1 MAYSPSR
8 RSEDRHVRDRRD
20 DRGTRRRSRS
30 REVRSYRR
38 ASPERQSSSRVSH
51 NLTSTQRDRD
61 SYRRRDRSYDR
72 YDDRRDDRRSVRR
85 DRSRD
90 RDRDRK
96 RSRDRSPVRDRR
108 DERDRYRDSRD
119 SYDNRDRKRPR
130 RSPSPRR
137 DDRARD
143 AGRDRDRRTPARTSE
158 RGSEVCSGVV
168 SKTGSNLLTVQT
180 PRPATANVDT
190 AAAEKQAEEKKKQEE
205 RRARMEAWKA
215 KLLADKAQG
224 PGSTSTPPPAAVN
237 DTPSNDS
244 TPASRPDPKEI
255 QKRVRAAKAKQE
267 DAKNIPLGGDVAI
280 PVPVPEQVAKAPAH
294 GSSNATPEPAR
305 LPTKVA
311 GFGLNKV
318 AEKSELQGPR
328 AASQLDEE
336 ETSVRKLGKLP
347 HLPTADISMD
357 AIPEQAD
364 DDDEENNDLRSDDEA
379 DEADRQAAQKRA
391 LQVEQTA
398 TQNSSLAND
407 NLTANNTSGA
417 MDVDDDDDVDP
428 LDAFMS
434 SLEAPVESDPL
445 DNINSG
451 RQEAVV
457 FNSDDEPDLD
467 AMGDASDDIAAMI
480 KKSKKKEIGQVN
492 HSKMNYQPFR
502 KNFYSQSTEIADM
515 TEEEVDELR
524 ADLENITVKG
534 KNPPRPIQKF
544 AQGGFGAQIMQII
557 NSLQFSTPSSIQSQ
571 ALPAIMSGRDTIG
584 VAKTGSGKT
593 MAFVLPMFRHI
604 KDQPPL
610 ETMDGPIGMIMA
622 PTRELAVQIH
632 RDCKPFLKALNLR
645 AVCAYGG
652 APIKDQIAELKRGAE
667 IVVCTPGRMIDLLA
681 ANNGRVTNL
690 RRVTY
695 VVMDEA
701 DRMFDM
707 GFEPQITKI
716 LMNVRPDR
724 QTILFSATFPPKME
738 IMARKALRNPVEILV
753 GGKSVV
759 AAEITQIVEV
769 REANTRFTR
778 LLQLLG
784 ELFYE
789 DDDIRCLVFVERQET
804 ADELFKELSKRAYAS
819 VSIHGGR
826 EQIDRDE
833 AIQNFKQGVFPIM
846 IATSVAARGLD
857 VKQLKMVVNFDCP
870 NHNEDYVHRCGRT
883 GRAGNTGTAV
893 TFVMPDQDRFAA
905 FLVKSLTES
914 KQEVPEDLKA
924 MAEKFNKKVE
934 AGETKKYGGG
944 FGGKGIE
951 RLDAARQAEEGRMR
965 KQYRTEDQPEEEE
978 TTETTKKENGKE
990 ETTTKAAE
998 AAESMV
1004 PAHLA
1009 SILRNAMNVQKA
1021 EPPAPAANE
1030 GAGKPGG
1037 RAKALDPVEAAKQA
1051 ALNIANRVGGNKG
1064 KSIMRISTTFRQ
1076 WYTNKHFPGA
1086 ARAGQHVDNHGP
1098 DAGAFHATLE
1108 INDFPQRA
1116 RWAVTNRTNTSKILD
1131 TAQVSITTKGNY
1143 YAPPKVPEEGEL
1155 PKLYILVEGPTKIIV
1170 EDSMAELVRLLKEG
1184 TIAALEGEASKPQA
1198 AGRYSVV

>member
-30 REVRSYRR
+30 REVRGYRR
-38 ASPERQSSSRVSH
+38 PFSRNRNPSD
-51 NLTSTQRDRD
+51 LTDTQRDRD

-72 YDDRRDDRRSVRR
+72 YDDRRDDRRSGRR
-85 DRSRD
+85 DRS
-90 RDRDRK
+90 RDRK

-108 DERDRYRDSRD
+108 DDRDRYRDSRD

-143 AGRDRDRRTPARTSE
+143 AGRDRRTPARTSE
-158 RGSEVCSGVV
+158 RGSEVCQ
-168 SKTGSNLLTVQT
+168 NLNPQRTTRSLTKQT
-180 PRPATANVDT
+180 PRPSTANVDT
-190 AAAEKQAEEKKKQEE
+190 AALEKQSEEKRKQEE
-205 RRARMEAWKA
+205 RRAKMEAWKA
-215 KLLADKAQG
+215 KLLADKAQA
-224 PGSTSTPPPAAVN
+224 PGSTATPSAATPDNATSKESTPVA
-237 DTPSNDS
+237 
-244 TPASRPDPKEI
+244 RPDPKEI

-267 DAKNIPLGGDVAI
+267 DAKNKPLGGDVAI
-280 PVPVPEQVAKAPAH
+280 PTPLPEQVANGSGR
-294 GSSNATPEPAR
+294 GSSSATPETAM
-305 LPTKVA
+305 LPTKVT

-318 AEKSELQGPR
+318 AEKSESQAPK
-328 AASQLDEE
+328 AVSQLDEE

-347 HLPTADISMD
+347 RLTDTSMD
-357 AIPEQAD
+357 AIPEHAD
-364 DDDEENNDLRSDDEA
+364 DDEDEENNDLRSDDEA
-379 DEADRQAAQKRA
+379 DEADRLAAQRRA
-391 LQVEQTA
+391 QQVEQTA
-398 TQNSSLAND
+398 AMNSSSAND
-407 NLTANNTSGA
+407 NSTANDTSGA
-417 MDVDDDDDVDP
+417 MDVDEDDEIDP
-428 LDAFMS
+428 LDAFMN
-434 SLEAPVESDPL
+434 SLEAPEESDPL
-445 DNINSG
+445 DRLGSG

-457 FNSDDEPDLD
+457 FNSDDEPELD

-480 KKSKKKEIGQVN
+480 KKSKKKEIGQVV

-502 KNFYSQSTEIADM
+502 KNFYSESVEIAEM

-534 KNPPRPIQKF
+534 KDAPRPIQKF

-557 NSLQFSTPSSIQSQ
+557 NDLKFSTPSSIQSQ

-716 LMNVRPDR
+716 LVNVRPDR

-738 IMARKALRNPVEILV
+738 LMARKALRNPVEILV

-789 DDDIRCLVFVERQET
+789 DDDTRCLVFVERQET
-804 ADELFKELSKRAYAS
+804 ADELFKELFKRNYAS

-833 AIQNFKQGVFPIM
+833 AIRDFKAGVYPIM

-857 VKQLKMVVNFDCP
+857 VKQLKMVINFDCP

-883 GRAGNTGTAV
+883 GRAGNTGTAI

-905 FLVKSLTES
+905 FLVKSLTDS
-914 KQEVPEDLKA
+914 KQEVPADLKA
-924 MAEKFNKKVE
+924 MADKFNKKVE
-934 AGETKKYGGG
+934 AGEAKKYGGG

-978 TTETTKKENGKE
+978 TTETNKKEGGKD
-990 ETTTKAAE
+990 ETTNKAAE

-1021 EPPAPAANE
+1021 EPPVPSANE
-1030 GAGKPGG
+1030 SQGKSGG
-1037 RAKALDPVEAAKQA
+1037 RPKGLDPMEAARQA
-1051 ALNIANRVGGNKG
+1051 AMNITNRVGGNKG
-1064 KSIMRISTTFRQ
+1064 TSRRHSPTMQRPHTNRTT
-1076 WYTNKHFPGA
+1076 PGA

-1143 YAPPKVPEEGEL
+1143 YPPPKVPEEGEL

>member
-1 MAYSPSR
+1 LDATLQGDSVSL
-8 RSEDRHVRDRRD
+8 
-20 DRGTRRRSRS
+20 TR
-30 REVRSYRR
+30 
-38 ASPERQSSSRVSH
+38 
-51 NLTSTQRDRD
+51 
-61 SYRRRDRSYDR
+61 
-72 YDDRRDDRRSVRR
+72 
-85 DRSRD
+85 
-90 RDRDRK
+90 
-96 RSRDRSPVRDRR
+96 
-108 DERDRYRDSRD
+108 
-119 SYDNRDRKRPR
+119 
-130 RSPSPRR
+130 
-137 DDRARD
+137 
-143 AGRDRDRRTPARTSE
+143 
-158 RGSEVCSGVV
+158 
-168 SKTGSNLLTVQT
+168 QT
-180 PRPATANVDT
+180 PRPSTGNIDT
-190 AAAEKQAEEKKKQEE
+190 AATEKQAEEKRKQEE
-205 RRARMEAWKA
+205 RRAKMEAWKA
-215 KLLADKAQG
+215 KLLAEKVQG
-224 PGSTSTPPPAAVN
+224 SGPPAAA
-237 DTPSNDS
+237 TPPVTAAENAPSRDS
-244 TPASRPDPKEI
+244 TPASKLDPKEI
-255 QKRVRAAKAKQE
+255 QRRVRAAKAKQE
-267 DAKNIPLGGDVAI
+267 DAKSKPLGGDVAI
-280 PVPVPEQVAKAPAH
+280 PTPALEQVAGIPGR
-294 GSSNATPEPAR
+294 GSSNATPEPAK

-318 AEKSELQGPR
+318 AEKSELQAPK
-328 AASQLDEE
+328 AVSKLDEE

-347 HLPTADISMD
+347 HLPTADVSMD
-357 AIPEQAD
+357 AIPEHADD

-391 LQVEQTA
+391 QQVEQTA
-398 TQNSSLAND
+398 TQNASQAND
-407 NLTANNTSGA
+407 HSPADNNSGA
-417 MDVDDDDDVDP
+417 MDVDEDDEVDP
-428 LDAFMS
+428 LDAFMN

-445 DNINSG
+445 DRLGSG

-480 KKSKKKEIGQVN
+480 KKSKKKEIGQVV
-492 HSKMNYQPFR
+492 HSKMDYQSFR
-502 KNFYSQSTEIADM
+502 KNFYHESLEISEM
-515 TEEEVDELR
+515 TEEEVNELR

-534 KNPPRPIQKF
+534 KDPPRPIQKF
-544 AQGGFGAQIMQII
+544 SQGGFGAQIMQII
-557 NSLQFSTPSSIQSQ
+557 NELQFSTPSSIQSQ

-738 IMARKALRNPVEILV
+738 VMARKALKNPVEILV

-804 ADELFKELSKRAYAS
+804 ADELFKELSKKNYAS

-914 KQEVPEDLKA
+914 KQEIPEELKA
-924 MAEKFNKKVE
+924 LADKFNKKVE

-978 TTETTKKENGKE
+978 ATEAKKEGGKE
-990 ETTTKAAE
+990 ETTTKTTE

-1021 EPPAPAANE
+1021 EPPPPSAND
-1030 GAGKPGG
+1030 GGKSGG
-1037 RAKALDPVEAAKQA
+1037 RPKGLDPMEAARQA
-1051 ALNIANRVGGNKG
+1051 AMNITNRVGGNKG
-1064 KSIMRISTTFRQ
+1064 TFPKSHITPQ
-1076 WYTNKHFPGA
+1076 NDPHTNNPSLTGA

-1143 YAPPKVPEEGEL
+1143 YPPPKGPEEGEL

-1184 TIAALEGEASKPQA
+1184 TIAALEGESNKPVV

>member
-1 MAYSPSR
+1 VDANPQSR
-8 RSEDRHVRDRRD
+8 
-20 DRGTRRRSRS
+20 TK
-30 REVRSYRR
+30 
-38 ASPERQSSSRVSH
+38 A
-51 NLTSTQRDRD
+51 LT
-61 SYRRRDRSYDR
+61 
-72 YDDRRDDRRSVRR
+72 
-85 DRSRD
+85 
-90 RDRDRK
+90 
-96 RSRDRSPVRDRR
+96 
-108 DERDRYRDSRD
+108 E
-119 SYDNRDRKRPR
+119 
-130 RSPSPRR
+130 
-137 DDRARD
+137 
-143 AGRDRDRRTPARTSE
+143 
-158 RGSEVCSGVV
+158 
-168 SKTGSNLLTVQT
+168 QT
-180 PRPATANVDT
+180 PRPSTANADPAVT
-190 AAAEKQAEEKKKQEE
+190 EKQAEEKRKQEE
-205 RRARMEAWKA
+205 RRAKMEAWKA
-215 KLLADKAQG
+215 KLLAEKAQG
-224 PGSTSTPPPAAVN
+224 SGSAATPPAA
-237 DTPSNDS
+237 TPDNVPSKES
-244 TPASRPDPKEI
+244 TPVGKPDPKEI
-255 QKRVRAAKAKQE
+255 QRRVRAAKAKQE
-267 DAKNIPLGGDVAI
+267 DAKSKPLGGDVAI
-280 PVPVPEQVAKAPAH
+280 PTPLPEQVASAPGR
-294 GSSNATPEPAR
+294 GSSNATPEPAK

-318 AEKSELQGPR
+318 AEKSEQQAPK
-328 AASQLDEE
+328 AVSQLDEE

-347 HLPTADISMD
+347 HLTDTSMD
-357 AIPEQAD
+357 AIPEHAD
-364 DDDEENNDLRSDDEA
+364 DDEDDENNDLRSDDEA

-391 LQVEQTA
+391 QQVEQSA
-398 TQNSSLAND
+398 AQNASSANGTS
-407 NLTANNTSGA
+407 TANEISGA
-417 MDVDDDDDVDP
+417 MDVDEDDDVDP
-428 LDAFMS
+428 LDAYMN

-445 DNINSG
+445 DRIGSS

-457 FNSDDEPDLD
+457 FNSDDEPELD

-480 KKSKKKEIGQVN
+480 KKSKKKEIGQVV

-502 KNFYSQSTEIADM
+502 KNFYSESLEIAEM

-534 KNPPRPIQKF
+534 KSPPRPIQKF

-557 NSLQFSTPSSIQSQ
+557 NELQFSTPSSIQSQ

-738 IMARKALRNPVEILV
+738 VMARKALKNPVEILV

-759 AAEITQIVEV
+759 AAEITQVVEV

-804 ADELFKELSKRAYAS
+804 ADELFKELSKKNYAS

-914 KQEVPEDLKA
+914 KQEIPEDLKA
-924 MAEKFNKKVE
+924 LADKFNKKVE

-978 TTETTKKENGKE
+978 TTETKKEGGKE
-990 ETTTKAAE
+990 ETTSKAVE

-1021 EPPAPAANE
+1021 EPPPPSAND
-1030 GAGKPGG
+1030 GPGKSGG
-1037 RAKALDPVEAAKQA
+1037 RPKGLDPMEAARQA
-1051 ALNIANRVGGNKG
+1051 AMNITNRVGGNKG
-1064 KSIMRISTTFRQ
+1064 SSRRSLPFIHAPR
-1076 WYTNKHFPGA
+1076 TNITLTGA

-1143 YAPPKVPEEGEL
+1143 YPPPKGPEEGEL

>member
-1 MAYSPSR
+1 MAYSPNR

-20 DRGTRRRSRS
+20 DRGPRRRSRS
-30 REVRSYRR
+30 REVRAYTRP
-38 ASPERQSSSRVSH
+38 SPGHPSRHVT
-51 NLTSTQRDRD
+51 NLTLNQRERD

-72 YDDRRDDRRSVRR
+72 YDDRRDNRRSGR
-85 DRSRD
+85 DRS
-90 RDRDRK
+90 RDRK

-108 DERDRYRDSRD
+108 DDRDRYRDSRD
-119 SYDNRDRKRPR
+119 SYDNRDRKRPK

-158 RGSEVCSGVV
+158 RGSEVCAD
-168 SKTGSNLLTVQT
+168 TNLQDRPELLTRQT
-180 PRPATANVDT
+180 PRPSTANFDT
-190 AAAEKQAEEKKKQEE
+190 AAAEKQAEEKRKQEE
-205 RRARMEAWKA
+205 RRAKMEAWKA
-215 KLLADKAQG
+215 KLLAEKAQG
-224 PGSTSTPPPAAVN
+224 PESTATPPAAADN
-237 DTPSNDS
+237 TPSRDS
-244 TPASRPDPKEI
+244 TPAGKPDPKEI

-267 DAKNIPLGGDVAI
+267 DAKSKPLGGDVTI
-280 PVPVPEQVAKAPAH
+280 PTPAPEQVASIPGR
-294 GSSNATPEPAR
+294 GSSNATPEPAK

-318 AEKSELQGPR
+318 AEKSELQAPK
-328 AASQLDEE
+328 AASKLDEE

-347 HLPTADISMD
+347 HLPTADMSMD
-357 AIPEQAD
+357 ATPEHAD
-364 DDDEENNDLRSDDEA
+364 DDEDEENNDLRSDDEA

-391 LQVEQTA
+391 QQVEQTA
-398 TQNSSLAND
+398 AQNASLAND
-407 NLTANNTSGA
+407 NSTANNTSGA
-417 MDVDDDDDVDP
+417 MDVDEDDEVDP
-428 LDAFMS
+428 LDAFMN

-445 DNINSG
+445 DRLGSG

-480 KKSKKKEIGQVN
+480 KKSKKKEIGQVV

-502 KNFYSQSTEIADM
+502 KNFYSESLEIAEM
-515 TEEEVDELR
+515 TNEEVDELR

-534 KNPPRPIQKF
+534 KDAPRPIQKF

-557 NSLQFSTPSSIQSQ
+557 NELQFSTPSSIQSQ

-690 RRVTY
+690 RRVSY

-738 IMARKALRNPVEILV
+738 VMARKALKNPVEILV

-769 REANTRFTR
+769 REANTRFIR
-778 LLQLLG
+778 LLQILG

-804 ADELFKELSKRAYAS
+804 ADELFKELSKKNYAS

-893 TFVMPDQDRFAA
+893 TFVLPEQDRFAA

-914 KQEVPEDLKA
+914 KQEVPENLKA
-924 MAEKFNKKVE
+924 LADKFNKKVE

-965 KQYRTEDQPEEEE
+965 KQYRTEDQPEEDE
-978 TTETTKKENGKE
+978 TTETKKESGKE

-1021 EPPAPAANE
+1021 EPPPPSAND
-1030 GAGKPGG
+1030 GPGKSGG
-1037 RAKALDPVEAAKQA
+1037 RPKGLDPMEAARQA
-1051 ALNIANRVGGNKG
+1051 AMNITNRVGGNKG
-1064 KSIMRISTTFRQ
+1064 TSTPTHPPILNLQ
-1076 WYTNKHFPGA
+1076 ETHTNTPLPGA

-1143 YAPPKVPEEGEL
+1143 YPPPKGPEEGEL

-1198 AGRYSVV
+1198 SGRYSVV

>member
-1 MAYSPSR
+1 VDANPQSR
-8 RSEDRHVRDRRD
+8 
-20 DRGTRRRSRS
+20 TK
-30 REVRSYRR
+30 
-38 ASPERQSSSRVSH
+38 A
-51 NLTSTQRDRD
+51 LT
-61 SYRRRDRSYDR
+61 
-72 YDDRRDDRRSVRR
+72 
-85 DRSRD
+85 
-90 RDRDRK
+90 
-96 RSRDRSPVRDRR
+96 
-108 DERDRYRDSRD
+108 E
-119 SYDNRDRKRPR
+119 
-130 RSPSPRR
+130 
-137 DDRARD
+137 
-143 AGRDRDRRTPARTSE
+143 
-158 RGSEVCSGVV
+158 
-168 SKTGSNLLTVQT
+168 QT
-180 PRPATANVDT
+180 PRPSTANADPAVT
-190 AAAEKQAEEKKKQEE
+190 EKQAEEKRKQEE
-205 RRARMEAWKA
+205 RRAKMEAWKA
-215 KLLADKAQG
+215 KLLAEKAQG
-224 PGSTSTPPPAAVN
+224 SGSAATPPAA
-237 DTPSNDS
+237 TPDNVPSKES
-244 TPASRPDPKEI
+244 TPVGKPDPKEI
-255 QKRVRAAKAKQE
+255 QRRVRAAKAKQE
-267 DAKNIPLGGDVAI
+267 DAKSKPLGGDVAI
-280 PVPVPEQVAKAPAH
+280 PTPLPEQVASAPGR
-294 GSSNATPEPAR
+294 GSSNATPEPAK

-318 AEKSELQGPR
+318 AEKSEQQAPK
-328 AASQLDEE
+328 AVSQLDEE

-347 HLPTADISMD
+347 HLTDTSMD
-357 AIPEQAD
+357 AIPEHAD
-364 DDDEENNDLRSDDEA
+364 DDEDDENNDLRSDDEA

-391 LQVEQTA
+391 QQVEQSA
-398 TQNSSLAND
+398 AQNASSANGTS
-407 NLTANNTSGA
+407 TANEISGA
-417 MDVDDDDDVDP
+417 MDVDEDDDVDP
-428 LDAFMS
+428 LDAYMN

-445 DNINSG
+445 DRIGSS

-457 FNSDDEPDLD
+457 FNSDDEPELD

-480 KKSKKKEIGQVN
+480 KKSKKKEIGQVV

-502 KNFYSQSTEIADM
+502 KNFYSESLEIAEM

-534 KNPPRPIQKF
+534 KSPPRPIQKF

-557 NSLQFSTPSSIQSQ
+557 NELQFSTPSSIQSQ

-738 IMARKALRNPVEILV
+738 VMARKALKNPVEILV

-759 AAEITQIVEV
+759 AAEITQVVEV

-804 ADELFKELSKRAYAS
+804 ADELFKELSKKNYAS

-914 KQEVPEDLKA
+914 KQEIPEDLKA
-924 MAEKFNKKVE
+924 LADKFNKKVE

-978 TTETTKKENGKE
+978 TTETKKEGGKE
-990 ETTTKAAE
+990 ETTSKAVE

-1021 EPPAPAANE
+1021 EPPPPSAND
-1030 GAGKPGG
+1030 GPGKSGG
-1037 RAKALDPVEAAKQA
+1037 RPKGLDPMEAARQA
-1051 ALNIANRVGGNKG
+1051 AMNITNRVGGNKG
-1064 KSIMRISTTFRQ
+1064 SSRRSLPFIHAPR
-1076 WYTNKHFPGA
+1076 TNITLTGA

-1143 YAPPKVPEEGEL
+1143 YPPPKGPEEGEL

-1170 EDSMAELVRLLKEG
+1170 EDSMAELVRC
-1184 TIAALEGEASKPQA
+1184 
-1198 AGRYSVV
+1198 

>member
-1 MAYSPSR
+1 VDTTLQGDSDPL
-8 RSEDRHVRDRRD
+8 
-20 DRGTRRRSRS
+20 TR
-30 REVRSYRR
+30 
-38 ASPERQSSSRVSH
+38 
-51 NLTSTQRDRD
+51 
-61 SYRRRDRSYDR
+61 
-72 YDDRRDDRRSVRR
+72 
-85 DRSRD
+85 
-90 RDRDRK
+90 
-96 RSRDRSPVRDRR
+96 
-108 DERDRYRDSRD
+108 
-119 SYDNRDRKRPR
+119 
-130 RSPSPRR
+130 
-137 DDRARD
+137 
-143 AGRDRDRRTPARTSE
+143 
-158 RGSEVCSGVV
+158 
-168 SKTGSNLLTVQT
+168 QT
-180 PRPATANVDT
+180 PRPSTANVDT
-190 AAAEKQAEEKKKQEE
+190 AAAEKQAEEKRKQEE
-205 RRARMEAWKA
+205 RRAKMEAWKA
-215 KLLADKAQG
+215 KLLAEKSQG
-224 PGSTSTPPPAAVN
+224 SGPPAAA
-237 DTPSNDS
+237 TPPVTAAENAPSRDS
-244 TPASRPDPKEI
+244 TPAGKPDPKEI
-255 QKRVRAAKAKQE
+255 QRRVRAAKAKQE
-267 DAKNIPLGGDVAI
+267 DAKSKPLGGDVAI
-280 PVPVPEQVAKAPAH
+280 PTPALEQVAGIPGR
-294 GSSNATPEPAR
+294 GSSNATPEPAK

-318 AEKSELQGPR
+318 AEKSELQAPK
-328 AASQLDEE
+328 AVSKLDEE

-347 HLPTADISMD
+347 HLPTADVSMD
-357 AIPEQAD
+357 AIPEHADD

-391 LQVEQTA
+391 QQVEQAA
-398 TQNSSLAND
+398 TQNASQAND
-407 NLTANNTSGA
+407 HSTADNNSGA
-417 MDVDDDDDVDP
+417 MDVDEDDEVDP
-428 LDAFMS
+428 LDAFMN

-445 DNINSG
+445 DRLGSG

-480 KKSKKKEIGQVN
+480 KKSKKKEIGQVV
-492 HSKMNYQPFR
+492 HSKMDYQKFR
-502 KNFYSQSTEIADM
+502 KNFYHESLEISEM
-515 TEEEVDELR
+515 TEEEVNELR

-534 KNPPRPIQKF
+534 KDPPRPIQKF

-557 NSLQFSTPSSIQSQ
+557 NELQFSTPSSIQSQ

-738 IMARKALRNPVEILV
+738 VMARKALKNPVEILV

-804 ADELFKELSKRAYAS
+804 ADELFKELSKKNYAS

-914 KQEVPEDLKA
+914 KQEVPENLKA
-924 MAEKFNKKVE
+924 LADKFNKKVE

-978 TTETTKKENGKE
+978 TTETKKEGGKE
-990 ETTTKAAE
+990 ETTTKTTE

-1021 EPPAPAANE
+1021 EPPPPSAND
-1030 GAGKPGG
+1030 GGKSSG
-1037 RAKALDPVEAAKQA
+1037 RPKGLDPMEAARQA
-1051 ALNIANRVGGNKG
+1051 AMNITNRVGGNKG
-1064 KSIMRISTTFRQ
+1064 THPKPPNHSQRTPYSNNLPT
-1076 WYTNKHFPGA
+1076 GA

-1143 YAPPKVPEEGEL
+1143 YPPPKGPEEGEL

-1184 TIAALEGEASKPQA
+1184 TIAALEGESNKPVV

>member
-30 REVRSYRR
+30 REVRGHRR
-38 ASPERQSSSRVSH
+38 PSPRHPSSRNPSD
-51 NLTSTQRDRD
+51 LTYIQRNRD
-61 SYRRRDRSYDR
+61 SYRRRDHSHDR
-72 YDDRRDDRRSVRR
+72 YDDRRDDRRSGRR
-85 DRSRD
+85 DRS
-90 RDRDRK
+90 RDRK

-108 DERDRYRDSRD
+108 DDRERYRDSRD

-137 DDRARD
+137 DDRPRD
-143 AGRDRDRRTPARTSE
+143 GGGRDRRTPARTSE
-158 RGSEVCSGVV
+158 RGSEVRVDANPQSRT
-168 SKTGSNLLTVQT
+168 KALTEQT
-180 PRPATANVDT
+180 PRPSTANADPAVT
-190 AAAEKQAEEKKKQEE
+190 EKQAEEKRKQEE
-205 RRARMEAWKA
+205 RRAKMEAWKA
-215 KLLADKAQG
+215 KLLAEKAQG
-224 PGSTSTPPPAAVN
+224 SGSAATPPAA
-237 DTPSNDS
+237 TPDNVPSKES
-244 TPASRPDPKEI
+244 TPVGKPDPKEI
-255 QKRVRAAKAKQE
+255 QRRVRAAKAKQE
-267 DAKNIPLGGDVAI
+267 DAKSKPLGGDVAI
-280 PVPVPEQVAKAPAH
+280 PTPLPEQVASAPGR
-294 GSSNATPEPAR
+294 GSSNATPEPAK

-318 AEKSELQGPR
+318 AEKSEQQAPK
-328 AASQLDEE
+328 AVSQLDEE

-347 HLPTADISMD
+347 HLTDTSMD
-357 AIPEQAD
+357 AIPEHAD
-364 DDDEENNDLRSDDEA
+364 DDEDDENNDLRSDDEA

-391 LQVEQTA
+391 QQVEQSA
-398 TQNSSLAND
+398 AQNASSANGTS
-407 NLTANNTSGA
+407 TANEISGA
-417 MDVDDDDDVDP
+417 MDVDEDDDVDP
-428 LDAFMS
+428 LDAYMN

-445 DNINSG
+445 DRIGSS

-457 FNSDDEPDLD
+457 FNSDDEPELD

-480 KKSKKKEIGQVN
+480 KKSKKKEIGQVV

-502 KNFYSQSTEIADM
+502 KNFYSESLEIAEM

-534 KNPPRPIQKF
+534 KSPPRPIQKF

-557 NSLQFSTPSSIQSQ
+557 NELQFSTPSSIQSQ

-738 IMARKALRNPVEILV
+738 VMARKALKNPVEILV

-759 AAEITQIVEV
+759 AAEITQVVEV

-804 ADELFKELSKRAYAS
+804 ADELFKELSKKNYAS

-914 KQEVPEDLKA
+914 KQEIPEDLKA
-924 MAEKFNKKVE
+924 LADKFNKKVE

-978 TTETTKKENGKE
+978 TTEPKKEGGKE
-990 ETTTKAAE
+990 ETTSKAVE

-1021 EPPAPAANE
+1021 EPPPPSAND
-1030 GAGKPGG
+1030 GPGKSGG
-1037 RAKALDPVEAAKQA
+1037 RPKGLDPMEAARQA
-1051 ALNIANRVGGNKG
+1051 AMNITNRVGGNKG
-1064 KSIMRISTTFRQ
+1064 SSRRSLPFIHAPR
-1076 WYTNKHFPGA
+1076 TNITLTGA

-1143 YAPPKVPEEGEL
+1143 YPPPKGPEEGEL

>member
-30 REVRSYRR
+30 RE
-38 ASPERQSSSRVSH
+38 
-51 NLTSTQRDRD
+51 RDRD

-72 YDDRRDDRRSVRR
+72 YDDRRDDRRSGRR
-85 DRSRD
+85 DRS
-90 RDRDRK
+90 RDRK

-143 AGRDRDRRTPARTSE
+143 AGRDRRTPARTSE
-158 RGSEVCSGVV
+158 RGSE
-168 SKTGSNLLTVQT
+168 T
-180 PRPATANVDT
+180 PRPSTANVDT
-190 AAAEKQAEEKKKQEE
+190 AAVEKQSEEKRKQEE
-205 RRARMEAWKA
+205 RRAKMEAWKA
-215 KLLADKAQG
+215 KLLADKAQA
-224 PGSTSTPPPAAVN
+224 PGSTATPSAATPENVPSKESTPVG
-237 DTPSNDS
+237 
-244 TPASRPDPKEI
+244 RPDPKEI

-267 DAKNIPLGGDVAI
+267 DAKNKPLGGDVAI
-280 PVPVPEQVAKAPAH
+280 PTPLPEQVANGSGR
-294 GSSNATPEPAR
+294 GSSSATPETAM
-305 LPTKVA
+305 LPTKVT
-311 GFGLNKV
+311 GFGLNKA
-318 AEKSELQGPR
+318 AEKSESQAPK
-328 AASQLDEE
+328 AALQLDEE

-347 HLPTADISMD
+347 RLTDTSMD
-357 AIPEQAD
+357 AIPEHAD
-364 DDDEENNDLRSDDEA
+364 DDEDEENNDLRSDDEA
-379 DEADRQAAQKRA
+379 DEADRLAAQRRA
-391 LQVEQTA
+391 QQVEQTA
-398 TQNSSLAND
+398 AMNASSAND
-407 NLTANNTSGA
+407 NSTANDTNGA
-417 MDVDDDDDVDP
+417 MDVDEDDEIDP
-428 LDAFMS
+428 LDAYMN
-434 SLEAPVESDPL
+434 SLEAPEESDPL
-445 DNINSG
+445 DRLGSG

-457 FNSDDEPDLD
+457 FNSDDEPELD

-480 KKSKKKEIGQVN
+480 KKSKKKEIGQVV

-502 KNFYSQSTEIADM
+502 KNFYSESLEIAEM

-534 KNPPRPIQKF
+534 KDAPRPIQKF

-557 NSLQFSTPSSIQSQ
+557 NDLKFTTPSSIQSQ

-716 LMNVRPDR
+716 LVNVRPDR

-738 IMARKALRNPVEILV
+738 LMARKALRNPVEILV

-759 AAEITQIVEV
+759 AAEITQVVEV

-789 DDDIRCLVFVERQET
+789 DDDTRCLVFVERQET
-804 ADELFKELSKRAYAS
+804 ADELFKELLKRNYAS

-833 AIQNFKQGVFPIM
+833 AIRDFKAGVYPIM

-857 VKQLKMVVNFDCP
+857 VKQLKMVINFDCP

-905 FLVKSLTES
+905 FLVKSLTDS
-914 KQEVPEDLKA
+914 KQEVPADLKA
-924 MAEKFNKKVE
+924 MADKFNKKVE
-934 AGETKKYGGG
+934 AGEAKKYGGG

-978 TTETTKKENGKE
+978 TTEINKKEGGKE
-990 ETTTKAAE
+990 ETTSKAAE
-998 AAESMV
+998 VTESMV

-1021 EPPAPAANE
+1021 EPPAPSANE
-1030 GAGKPGG
+1030 GQGKSGG
-1037 RAKALDPVEAAKQA
+1037 RPKGLDPMEAARQA
-1051 ALNIANRVGGNKG
+1051 AMNITNRVGGNK
-1064 KSIMRISTTFRQ
+1064 
-1076 WYTNKHFPGA
+1076 GA

-1143 YAPPKVPEEGEL
+1143 YPPPKVPEEGEL

>member
-1 MAYSPSR
+1 M
-8 RSEDRHVRDRRD
+8 
-20 DRGTRRRSRS
+20 
-30 REVRSYRR
+30 
-38 ASPERQSSSRVSH
+38 
-51 NLTSTQRDRD
+51 
-61 SYRRRDRSYDR
+61 
-72 YDDRRDDRRSVRR
+72 
-85 DRSRD
+85 
-90 RDRDRK
+90 
-96 RSRDRSPVRDRR
+96 
-108 DERDRYRDSRD
+108 
-119 SYDNRDRKRPR
+119 
-130 RSPSPRR
+130 
-137 DDRARD
+137 
-143 AGRDRDRRTPARTSE
+143 
-158 RGSEVCSGVV
+158 
-168 SKTGSNLLTVQT
+168 QT
-180 PRPATANVDT
+180 PRPSTANVDPAT
-190 AAAEKQAEEKKKQEE
+190 AEKQSEEKRKQEE
-205 RRARMEAWKA
+205 RRAKMEAWKA
-215 KLLADKAQG
+215 KLLAEKAQG
-224 PGSTSTPPPAAVN
+224 SGSASTPPAAATG
-237 DTPSNDS
+237 DIPSSES
-244 TPASRPDPKEI
+244 TPAGKPDPKEI

-267 DAKNIPLGGDVAI
+267 DAKSKPLGGDVAI
-280 PVPVPEQVAKAPAH
+280 PAPMPEQVATAPGR
-294 GSSNATPEPAR
+294 GSSNATPEPAK

-318 AEKSELQGPR
+318 AEKSESQAPK
-328 AASQLDEE
+328 AASKLDEE

-347 HLPTADISMD
+347 QLLDTSMD
-357 AIPEQAD
+357 AIPEHAD

-379 DEADRQAAQKRA
+379 DEADREAAQKRA
-391 LQVEQTA
+391 QQVEQTA
-398 TQNSSLAND
+398 AQNASLAND
-407 NLTANNTSGA
+407 KSTANNTSGA
-417 MDVDDDDDVDP
+417 MDVDEDDEVDP
-428 LDAFMS
+428 LDAYMN

-445 DNINSG
+445 DRISSG

-480 KKSKKKEIGQVN
+480 KKSKKKEIGQVV

-502 KNFYSQSTEIADM
+502 KNFYSESLEISEM

-534 KNPPRPIQKF
+534 KDAPRPIQKF

-557 NSLQFSTPSSIQSQ
+557 NQLQFSTPSSIQSQ

-738 IMARKALRNPVEILV
+738 VMARKALKNPVEILV

-804 ADELFKELSKRAYAS
+804 ADELFMELSKRKYAS

-914 KQEVPEDLKA
+914 KQEVPEDLNVL
-924 MAEKFNKKVE
+924 AEKFNKKVE

-965 KQYRTEDQPEEEE
+965 KQYRTEDQPDEEES
-978 TTETTKKENGKE
+978 TETKKEGGKE
-990 ETTTKAAE
+990 ETTSKAVE
-998 AAESMV
+998 ASESMV

-1021 EPPAPAANE
+1021 EPPPPSAND
-1030 GAGKPGG
+1030 GHGKSGG
-1037 RAKALDPVEAAKQA
+1037 RPKGLDPMEAARQA
-1051 ALNIANRVGGNKG
+1051 AMNITNRVGGNKG
-1064 KSIMRISTTFRQ
+1064 THQSCPTTPKEPQ
-1076 WYTNKHFPGA
+1076 TNNPFPGA

-1143 YAPPKVPEEGEL
+1143 YPPPKGPEEGEL

-1184 TIAALEGEASKPQA
+1184 TIAALEGESNKPQA

>member
-1 MAYSPSR
+1 
-8 RSEDRHVRDRRD
+8 
-20 DRGTRRRSRS
+20 
-30 REVRSYRR
+30 
-38 ASPERQSSSRVSH
+38 
-51 NLTSTQRDRD
+51 
-61 SYRRRDRSYDR
+61 
-72 YDDRRDDRRSVRR
+72 
-85 DRSRD
+85 
-90 RDRDRK
+90 
-96 RSRDRSPVRDRR
+96 
-108 DERDRYRDSRD
+108 
-119 SYDNRDRKRPR
+119 
-130 RSPSPRR
+130 
-137 DDRARD
+137 
-143 AGRDRDRRTPARTSE
+143 
-158 RGSEVCSGVV
+158 
-168 SKTGSNLLTVQT
+168 
-180 PRPATANVDT
+180 
-190 AAAEKQAEEKKKQEE
+190 
-205 RRARMEAWKA
+205 MEAWKA
-215 KLLADKAQG
+215 KLLAEKAQG
-224 PGSTSTPPPAAVN
+224 PAETPTPPATTTQSA
-237 DTPSNDS
+237 TPPDS
-244 TPASRPDPKEI
+244 KATSKPDPKEI

-267 DAKNIPLGGDVAI
+267 DAKSKPLGGDVAI
-280 PVPVPEQVAKAPAH
+280 PTPAPEQIANNAGR
-294 GSSNATPEPAR
+294 GSSNGTPEPSKIT
-305 LPTKVA
+305 TKVA

-318 AEKSELQGPR
+318 AEKADVQAPK
-328 AASQLDEE
+328 AASKLDEE

-347 HLPTADISMD
+347 HLPTTGVSMD
-357 AIPEQAD
+357 AIPEHAD

-379 DEADRQAAQKRA
+379 DEADREAALKRA
-391 LQVEQTA
+391 QQVEQTA
-398 TQNSSLAND
+398 MQDSSKANGD
-407 NLTANNTSGA
+407 TAAKDTNGA
-417 MDVDDDDDVDP
+417 MEVDEDDEVDP
-428 LDAFMS
+428 LDAYMN

-445 DNINSG
+445 DRIGSG
-451 RQEAVV
+451 KQEAII
-457 FNSDDEPDLD
+457 FNSDDEPDMD

-492 HSKMNYQPFR
+492 HSKMDYQPFR
-502 KNFYSQSTEIADM
+502 KNFYSESLEISELTD
-515 TEEEVDELR
+515 EEVDELR
-524 ADLENITVKG
+524 ADLDNITVKG
-534 KNPPRPIQKF
+534 KNAPRPIQKF

-557 NSLQFSTPSSIQSQ
+557 NDLKFSTPSSIQSQ

-610 ETMDGPIGMIMA
+610 ETLDGPIGMIMA

-738 IMARKALRNPVEILV
+738 VMARKALKNPVEILV

-784 ELFYE
+784 EMFYE

-804 ADELFKELSKRAYAS
+804 ADELFKELSKKNYAS

-833 AIQNFKQGVFPIM
+833 AIQNFKQGIFPIM

-914 KQEVPEDLKA
+914 KQEVPENLKA
-924 MAEKFNKKVE
+924 LAEKFNKKVE

-978 TTETTKKENGKE
+978 ATETKKEGSKE

-998 AAESMV
+998 ATESLV
-1004 PAHLA
+1004 PSHLA
-1009 SILRNAMNVQKA
+1009 AILRNAMNVQKA
-1021 EPPAPAANE
+1021 EPPPPSAND
-1030 GAGKPGG
+1030 GQGKSGG
-1037 RAKALDPVEAAKQA
+1037 RPKGLDPMEAARQA
-1051 ALNIANRVGGNKG
+1051 AMNITSRVGGNKG
-1064 KSIMRISTTFRQ
+1064 TSTSKPDPRVYMLTH
-1076 WYTNKHFPGA
+1076 NPGA

-1143 YAPPKVPEEGEL
+1143 YAPPAMPKEGDL

-1170 EDSMAELVRLLKEG
+1170 EDSMAELVRLLKDG

>member
-30 REVRSYRR
+30 REVRGHRR
-38 ASPERQSSSRVSH
+38 PSPRHPSSRNPSD
-51 NLTSTQRDRD
+51 LTYIQRNRD
-61 SYRRRDRSYDR
+61 SYRRRDHSHDR
-72 YDDRRDDRRSVRR
+72 YDDRRDDRRSGRR
-85 DRSRD
+85 DRS
-90 RDRDRK
+90 RDRK

-108 DERDRYRDSRD
+108 DDRERYRDSRD

-137 DDRARD
+137 DDRPRD
-143 AGRDRDRRTPARTSE
+143 GGGRDRRTPARTSE
-158 RGSEVCSGVV
+158 RGSEVRVDANPQSRT
-168 SKTGSNLLTVQT
+168 KALTEQT
-180 PRPATANVDT
+180 PRPSTANADPAVT
-190 AAAEKQAEEKKKQEE
+190 EKQAEEKRKQEE
-205 RRARMEAWKA
+205 RRAKMEAWKA
-215 KLLADKAQG
+215 KLLAEKAQG
-224 PGSTSTPPPAAVN
+224 SGSAATPPAA
-237 DTPSNDS
+237 TPDNVPSKES
-244 TPASRPDPKEI
+244 TPVGKPDPKEI
-255 QKRVRAAKAKQE
+255 QRRVRAAKAKQE
-267 DAKNIPLGGDVAI
+267 DAKSKPLGGDVAI
-280 PVPVPEQVAKAPAH
+280 PTPLPEQVASAPGR
-294 GSSNATPEPAR
+294 GSSNATPEPAK

-318 AEKSELQGPR
+318 AEKSEQQAPK
-328 AASQLDEE
+328 AVSQLDEE

-347 HLPTADISMD
+347 HLTDTSMD
-357 AIPEQAD
+357 AIPEHAD
-364 DDDEENNDLRSDDEA
+364 DDEDDENNDLRSDDEA

-391 LQVEQTA
+391 QQVEQSA
-398 TQNSSLAND
+398 AQNASSANGTS
-407 NLTANNTSGA
+407 TANEISGA
-417 MDVDDDDDVDP
+417 MDVDEDDDVDP
-428 LDAFMS
+428 LDAYMN

-445 DNINSG
+445 DRIGSS

-457 FNSDDEPDLD
+457 FNSDDEPELD

-480 KKSKKKEIGQVN
+480 KKSKKKEIGQVV

-502 KNFYSQSTEIADM
+502 KNFYSESLEIAEM

-534 KNPPRPIQKF
+534 KSPPRPIQKF

-557 NSLQFSTPSSIQSQ
+557 NELQFSTPSSIQSQ

-738 IMARKALRNPVEILV
+738 VMARKALKNPVEILV

-759 AAEITQIVEV
+759 AAEITQVVEV

-804 ADELFKELSKRAYAS
+804 ADELFKELSKKNYAS

-914 KQEVPEDLKA
+914 KQEIPEDLKA
-924 MAEKFNKKVE
+924 LADKFNKKVE

-978 TTETTKKENGKE
+978 TTETKKEGGKE
-990 ETTTKAAE
+990 ETTSKAVE

-1021 EPPAPAANE
+1021 EPPPPSAND
-1030 GAGKPGG
+1030 GPGKSGG
-1037 RAKALDPVEAAKQA
+1037 RPKGLDPMEAARQA
-1051 ALNIANRVGGNKG
+1051 AMNITNRVGGNKG
-1064 KSIMRISTTFRQ
+1064 SSRRSLPFIHAPR
-1076 WYTNKHFPGA
+1076 TNITLTGA

-1143 YAPPKVPEEGEL
+1143 YPPPKGPEEGEL

>member
-1 MAYSPSR
+1 
-8 RSEDRHVRDRRD
+8 
-20 DRGTRRRSRS
+20 
-30 REVRSYRR
+30 
-38 ASPERQSSSRVSH
+38 
-51 NLTSTQRDRD
+51 
-61 SYRRRDRSYDR
+61 
-72 YDDRRDDRRSVRR
+72 
-85 DRSRD
+85 
-90 RDRDRK
+90 
-96 RSRDRSPVRDRR
+96 
-108 DERDRYRDSRD
+108 
-119 SYDNRDRKRPR
+119 
-130 RSPSPRR
+130 
-137 DDRARD
+137 
-143 AGRDRDRRTPARTSE
+143 
-158 RGSEVCSGVV
+158 
-168 SKTGSNLLTVQT
+168 
-180 PRPATANVDT
+180 
-190 AAAEKQAEEKKKQEE
+190 
-205 RRARMEAWKA
+205 
-215 KLLADKAQG
+215 
-224 PGSTSTPPPAAVN
+224 
-237 DTPSNDS
+237 
-244 TPASRPDPKEI
+244 
-255 QKRVRAAKAKQE
+255 
-267 DAKNIPLGGDVAI
+267 
-280 PVPVPEQVAKAPAH
+280 
-294 GSSNATPEPAR
+294 
-305 LPTKVA
+305 
-311 GFGLNKV
+311 
-318 AEKSELQGPR
+318 
-328 AASQLDEE
+328 
-336 ETSVRKLGKLP
+336 
-347 HLPTADISMD
+347 
-357 AIPEQAD
+357 
-364 DDDEENNDLRSDDEA
+364 
-379 DEADRQAAQKRA
+379 
-391 LQVEQTA
+391 
-398 TQNSSLAND
+398 
-407 NLTANNTSGA
+407 
-417 MDVDDDDDVDP
+417 
-428 LDAFMS
+428 
-434 SLEAPVESDPL
+434 
-445 DNINSG
+445 
-451 RQEAVV
+451 V
-457 FNSDDEPDLD
+457 FNSDDEPELD

-480 KKSKKKEIGQVN
+480 KKSKKKEIAQVDHKN
-492 HSKMNYQPFR
+492 MNYLPFR
-502 KNFYSQSTEIADM
+502 KNFYSESLEISEM
-515 TEEEVDELR
+515 TDEEVNELR

-534 KNPPRPIQKF
+534 KDVPRPIQKF
-544 AQGGFGAQIMQII
+544 AQGGFGAQIMHII
-557 NSLQFSTPSSIQSQ
+557 NQLQFSTPSSIQSQ

-610 ETMDGPIGMIMA
+610 ETMDGPIGIIMA

-681 ANNGRVTNL
+681 ANSGRVTNL

-738 IMARKALRNPVEILV
+738 IMARKALKNPVEILV

-759 AAEITQIVEV
+759 ATEITQIVEV

-784 ELFYE
+784 ELFFE
-789 DDDIRCLVFVERQET
+789 DDDTRCLVFVERQET
-804 ADELFKELSKRAYAS
+804 ADELFKELSKKEYPS

-833 AIQNFKQGVFPIM
+833 AIQHFKQGVFPIM

-893 TFVMPDQDRFAA
+893 TFVMPDQDRYAA

-914 KQEVPEDLKA
+914 KQEVPADLKA
-924 MAEKFNKKVE
+924 LADKFHKKVE
-934 AGETKKYGGG
+934 AGETKKYGAG
-944 FGGKGIE
+944 FGGRGIE
-951 RLDAARQAEEGRMR
+951 HLDAARQAEEGRIR

-978 TTETTKKENGKE
+978 TTETKKEKGGKE
-990 ETTTKAAE
+990 ETTGTGKAAE
-998 AAESMV
+998 AVESLV

-1021 EPPAPAANE
+1021 EPQPAATNE
-1030 GAGKPGG
+1030 RPGRSGG
-1037 RAKALDPVEAAKQA
+1037 RSQGADPMAAARA
-1051 ALNIANRVGGNKG
+1051 AAMNITNRVGGSRG
-1064 KSIMRISTTFRQ
+1064 ESATALRSMYTTLRH
-1076 WYTNKHFPGA
+1076 TTGA

-1184 TIAALEGEASKPQA
+1184 TIAALEGESNKPQA